1 MVISHKKSYSVL
13 RGLSRHLLF
22 RLPNASVDPTGAA
35 SAIKLPVTADLLAAL
50 LLERWCQQ
58 MRKRG
63 FPFGPTETGHGRY
76 ATSAS
81 ETPKTSIVVFL
92 ARIDQESSDPIRY
105 ELQISCQRPL
115 PSQLF
120 KKPQSTSPSDEDYRA
135 WEALQSA
142 IVDALSEEFGT
153 VDLS

>member
-22 RLPNASVDPTGAA
+22 RLPNASVDPTGAV

-50 LLERWCQQ
+50 LLEKWCQQ
-58 MRKRG
+58 MRRRG
-63 FPFGPTETGHGRY
+63 FPFGPTETGHGTY

-81 ETPKTSIVVFL
+81 ETPQTSIVVFL
-92 ARIDQESSDPIRY
+92 ARIDEESSDPSSY
-105 ELQISCQRPL
+105 DLQIGCQRPV

-120 KKPQSTSPSDEDYRA
+120 RKPQSTPPSDEDYRA
-135 WEALQSA
+135 WETLQDA
-142 IVDALSEEFGT
+142 MVDALRQEFGS